1 MIRRCQKL
9 LIILLAIVAAVTFAN
24 VITMYWFPNIIP
36 LGSFSAVRLT
46 VVALIE
52 KQYYLILVSLLIAML
67 LLFTM
72 ISIRK
77 QGIILP
83 ILSLLYLVY
92 DFIVV
97 MILLIKGLNDN
108 YWITYITPT
117 IVSLSLIVLLCIYC
131 LNWKRNKC
139 SSNH

>member
-24 VITMYWFPNIIP
+24 VIIMYWFPNIIP
-36 LGSFSAVRLT
+36 LSSFSAVRLT
-46 VVALIE
+46 VLALIE
-52 KQYYLILVSLLIAML
+52 KQYYLILVSLLIGAL
-67 LLFTM
+67 LLFTA
-72 ISIRK
+72 ISIYK
-77 QGIILP
+77 QRIILP

-97 MILLIKGLNDN
+97 MTLFIKGLSDN
-108 YWITYITPT
+108 YWAKYIIPA

-131 LNWKRNKC
+131 LNCKRNKC